1 MQGFAVD
8 RQIAPSSLGH
18 RLHPL
23 ARRGMYEIHAGA
35 ARASQADHAIEGELL
50 GELGMHQVHVPS
62 FGATLGSELF
72 VIELDQVVILGMHN
86 HDAVVFRHLLHRELD
101 SAHIQPQP
109 DALGMRRDRVRGEN
123 LEAWKTLLNY
133 IDYLIE
139 YAERKSAPQTHMQ
152 CG

>member
-62 FGATLGSELF
+62 LGAALGGELF
-72 VIELDQVVILGMHN
+72 VIELDQVVVLGMHN
-86 HDAVVFRHLLHRELD
+86 HDAAVFRHLLHRELD
-101 SAHIQPQP
+101 TAHIQLQP
-109 DALGMRRDRVRGEN
+109 DALWMRRHHVGGEN
-123 LEAWKTLLNY
+123 LEAWKTLLDY
-133 IDYLIE
+133 IAYLIE
-139 YAERKSAPQTHMQ
+139 YAERKSAHQAYMK
-152 CG
+152 